1 MPTSPIVSEKPAR
14 KRLALFLDGTW
25 NVVADNTNVW
35 RMKSLC
41 APQGTDGLRQLV
53 YYNAGVGTQ
62 FGSRVRGGMFGY
74 GLDQVVIES
83 YEWLIEQYEEGDE
96 IFIFGFSRGA
106 YTARSLAGFV
116 AKCGLLRPG
125 APLGVKQMYERYRR
139 GSEART
145 LWALHAE
152 QQTAMAGAL
161 SVEEQWMLK
170 YSMRVPIKLVGV
182 WDTVGALGVPAF
194 HISGFSRSSFG
205 FLHTGLRLPIQHG
218 FHALA
223 VDEHREAFSPTLW
236 TKHESATAPDRP
248 LTSVEQRWF
257 VGAHANVGGGCESD
271 LLAQVP
277 LRWMMTRASALGLAF
292 RSDVALDGDA
302 VTAPISDSF
311 GEFMHGLYRLA
322 KLDRPYYRP
331 IDRSAAGEHNVN
343 ETIDASVF
351 ERWRR
356 DPLYRPQN
364 LVEWSHRHGIDIAAL
379 TTSVLASDPHTAVS
393 D

>member
-106 YTARSLAGFV
+106 YTARSLAGLV
-116 AKCGLLRPG
+116 AKCGLLMPG

-152 QQTAMAGAL
+152 PQTAMAGAL

-182 WDTVGALGVPAF
+182 WDTVGALGVPD
-194 HISGFSRSSFG
+194 GG
-205 FLHTGLRLPIQHG
+205 P
-218 FHALA
+218 
-223 VDEHREAFSPTLW
+223 
-236 TKHESATAPDRP
+236 RP
-248 LTSVEQRWF
+248 
-257 VGAHANVGGGCESD
+257 H
-271 LLAQVP
+271 
-277 LRWMMTRASALGLAF
+277 
-292 RSDVALDGDA
+292 
-302 VTAPISDSF
+302 
-311 GEFMHGLYRLA
+311 RLA
-322 KLDRPYYRP
+322 
-331 IDRSAAGEHNVN
+331 
-343 ETIDASVF
+343 AS
-351 ERWRR
+351 
-356 DPLYRPQN
+356 L
-364 LVEWSHRHGIDIAAL
+364 
-379 TTSVLASDPHTAVS
+379 
-393 D
+393 